1 MPAIRKTAK
10 QHISMYLWI
19 TIGAFLAAFSIEVF
33 LLPNSLIDGG
43 IVGIALI
50 LSKLF
55 GESYLPY
62 LLVILNL
69 PFVYLAFRHIRRSF
83 VIYMSLAVLLFA
95 GFFDC
100 DFPLPFFPWGSD

>member
-10 QHISMYLWI
+10 QHFSMYMWI

-50 LSKLF
+50 FSKLF
-55 GESYLPY
+55 GEAYLPY
-62 LLVILNL
+62 LLIILNL
-69 PFVYLAFRHIRRSF
+69 PFVYLAFRHIRQQFRDLHVSCGSF
-83 VIYMSLAVLLFA
+83 VRGV
-95 GFFDC
+95 FDGN
-100 DFPLPFFPWGSD
+100 FPLSSFSWRSD